1 MRIRRA
7 PVASEGFVYIGIF
20 SILAWA
26 TAILGFTVLSF
37 LLALLAI
44 LNVFFFRD
52 PERNIPNDPEA
63 FLSPAD
69 GVIIFIDDSYERDFL
84 NTQVLKISI
93 SLAVY
98 DCHINR
104 MPTACRIVAT
114 KYTPGSFHI
123 ANMPG
128 FLYPD
133 SMKKKSEDNERLST
147 LVETPEGQQ
156 LVVSQIAG
164 FLARRIVSYAKPEM
178 EFKIGERFGMI
189 KFGSRVDLYLP
200 EGSQI
205 EAKVGE
211 RAWAGE
217 TILARMEINTE

>member
-20 SILAWA
+20 AILAWA
-26 TAILGFTVLSF
+26 TAILGFTILSF

-52 PERNIPNDPEA
+52 PKRNIPDDA
-63 FLSPAD
+63 DAYLSPAD
-69 GVIIFIDDSYERDFL
+69 GVVIFIEDAFERDFL
-84 NTQVLKISI
+84 NSNTLKISI

-104 MPTACRIVAT
+104 MPAAGKVAAT

-123 ANMPG
+123 ANMPS
-128 FLYPD
+128 FLYSK
-133 SMKKKSEDNERLST
+133 SMKNASDDNERIST
-147 LVETPEGQQ
+147 LLETGGGQKI
-156 LVVSQIAG
+156 VVSQIAG

-178 EFKIGERFGMI
+178 EFKNGERFGII

-200 EGSQI
+200 EGSSL
-205 EAKVGE
+205 EVKVGQ
-211 RAWAGE
+211 RVWAGE
-217 TILARMEINTE
+217 SILARMGD

>member
-20 SILAWA
+20 AILAWA

-37 LLALLAI
+37 ILALLAI

-52 PERNIPNDPEA
+52 PERNIPADPSA

-69 GVIIFIDDSYERDFL
+69 GVIIFVEDSYERDFL
-84 NTQVLKISI
+84 NSNALKVSI

-104 MPTACRIVAT
+104 MPAAGKVAAT

-123 ANMPG
+123 ANMPSW
-128 FLYPD
+128 LYPE
-133 SMKKKSEDNERLST
+133 SMKKKSDDNERMST
-147 LVETPEGQQ
+147 L
-156 LVVSQIAG
+156 L
-164 FLARRIVSYAKPEM
+164 
-178 EFKIGERFGMI
+178 
-189 KFGSRVDLYLP
+189 
-200 EGSQI
+200 
-205 EAKVGE
+205 
-211 RAWAGE
+211 
-217 TILARMEINTE
+217 

>member
-20 SILAWA
+20 AILAWA

-37 LLALLAI
+37 ILALLAI

-52 PERNIPNDPEA
+52 PERNVPDDPSA

-69 GVIIFIDDSYERDFL
+69 GVIIFVEDSYERDFL
-84 NTQVLKISI
+84 NSDALKISI

-104 MPTACRIVAT
+104 MPIAGKVTAT

-123 ANMPG
+123 ANMPSW
-128 FLYPD
+128 LYPE
-133 SMKKKSEDNERLST
+133 SMKKKSDDNERLST
-147 LVETPEGQQ
+147 LIQTCDGKEV
-156 LVVSQIAG
+156 VVSQIAG
-164 FLARRIVSYAKPEM
+164 FLARRIVSYAEPEM
-178 EFKIGERFGMI
+178 EFKNGERFGMI

-200 EGSQI
+200 EGSSV
-205 EAKVGE
+205 EVKLGE
-211 RAWAGE
+211 RVWAGE
-217 TILARMEINTE
+217 SILARMGD

>member
-20 SILAWA
+20 SILAWT
-26 TAILGFTVLSF
+26 TAILGFTILSF
-37 LLALLAI
+37 ILALLAI

-52 PERNIPNDPEA
+52 PERNIPNDQDA

-69 GVIIFIDDSYERDFL
+69 GVIIFIEDSYERDFL
-84 NTQVLKISI
+84 NAHTLKVSI

-104 MPTACRIVAT
+104 MPAAGKVTAT
-114 KYTPGSFHI
+114 KYTPGSFHV
-123 ANMPG
+123 ANMPSW
-128 FLYPD
+128 LYPR
-133 SMKKKSEDNERLST
+133 SMKKASEDNERLST
-147 LVETPEGQQ
+147 LIETHSGQEI
-156 LVVSQIAG
+156 VVSQIAG
-164 FLARRIVSYAKPEM
+164 FLARRIVSYAQPEM

-205 EAKVGE
+205 EAKVGD
-211 RAWAGE
+211 RVWAGE
-217 TILARMEINTE
+217 SILARIGG

>member
-20 SILAWA
+20 AILAWA

-37 LLALLAI
+37 ILALLAI

-52 PERNIPNDPEA
+52 PERNIPADPSA

-69 GVIIFIDDSYERDFL
+69 GVIIFVEDSYERDFL
-84 NTQVLKISI
+84 NSNALKVSI

-104 MPTACRIVAT
+104 MPAAGKVAAT

-123 ANMPG
+123 ANMPSW
-128 FLYPD
+128 LYPE
-133 SMKKKSEDNERLST
+133 SMKKKSDDNERMST
-147 LVETPEGQQ
+147 LLETNSGQKI
-156 LVVSQIAG
+156 VVSQIAG
-164 FLARRIVSYAKPEM
+164 FLARRIVSYAEPEM
-178 EFKIGERFGMI
+178 EFKSGERFGMI

-200 EGSQI
+200 EGSSVEVEI
-205 EAKVGE
+205 GE
-211 RAWAGE
+211 RVWAGE
-217 TILARMEINTE
+217 SILARMGD

>member
-20 SILAWA
+20 AILAWA
-26 TAILGFTVLSF
+26 TAILGFTILSF

-44 LNVFFFRD
+44 LNVFFYRD
-52 PERNIPNDPEA
+52 PKRNIPDDA
-63 FLSPAD
+63 DAYLSPAD
-69 GVIIFIDDSYERDFL
+69 GVIIFIEDAFERDFL
-84 NTQVLKISI
+84 NSNALKISI

-104 MPTACRIVAT
+104 MPAAGKVVAT

-123 ANMPG
+123 ANMPS
-128 FLYPD
+128 FLYSK
-133 SMKKKSEDNERLST
+133 SMKNASDDNERMST
-147 LVETPEGQQ
+147 LLETGGGQKI
-156 LVVSQIAG
+156 VVSQIAG

-178 EFKIGERFGMI
+178 EFKNGERFGII

-200 EGSQI
+200 EGSSL
-205 EAKVGE
+205 EVKVGQ
-211 RAWAGE
+211 RVWAGE
-217 TILARMEINTE
+217 SILARMGD